1 MFSGACVRK
10 LSKRKGLLHC
20 LMTILAE
27 VDTAFMVPV
36 EQGKGKCAG
45 IIEEVHV
52 AMVKT
57 VDSLMLMIGMTVIL
71 GTIAITD
78 MRVIGI
84 LESETETETETETES
99 DIVTA
104 ETLVTNTMTDAEMA
118 AGNDTMTGV
127 IEAEIATDEMTE
139 ASVIN
144 SMLFTL
150 LRCYQVLNHPIC
162 LP

>member
-1 MFSGACVRK
+1 
-10 LSKRKGLLHC
+10 
-20 LMTILAE
+20 MTILAE

-57 VDSLMLMIGMTVIL
+57 VDSLMVMIGMTVIL

-78 MRVIGI
+78 MRVIRI
-84 LESETETETETETES
+84 LESETETES